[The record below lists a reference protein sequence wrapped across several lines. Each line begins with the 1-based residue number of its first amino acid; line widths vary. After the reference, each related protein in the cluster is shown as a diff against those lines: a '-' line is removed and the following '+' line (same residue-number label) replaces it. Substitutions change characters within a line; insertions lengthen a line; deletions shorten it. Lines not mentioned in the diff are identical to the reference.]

1 MNKQFN
7 TPSTSKKPSGFFL
20 YRTLLLKDLHHE
32 MRTFD
37 MISSMGLYSVVV
49 LMVLGVVFSQVGTSF
64 DISNIAA
71 GLVWIMIVFASLM
84 GLGRAFAFEK
94 EQGCIDGLLLAPMDR
109 SIIYL
114 AKLTSNLL
122 FISAVEVITLPLFY
136 FLFLATLEPPETFF
150 FSLIPLML
158 GNIGIAAVGTLL
170 STITVNTRSKDI
182 LLAVLFIPVVFP
194 LLYACVSAT
203 TVVVTG
209 VNDWESVF
217 LIGVTLA
224 TGYDIIM
231 ALVSWLL
238 YDYVISA

>member
-1 MNKQFN
+1 
-7 TPSTSKKPSGFFL
+7 
-20 YRTLLLKDLHHE
+20 
-32 MRTFD
+32 

-122 FISAVEVITLPLFY
+122 FISAVEIITLPLFY
-136 FLFLATLEPPETFF
+136 FLFLVTLEPPETFF
-150 FSLIPLML
+150 FSLIPLTL

-170 STITVNTRSKDI
+170 STHYR
-182 LLAVLFIPVVFP
+182 
-194 LLYACVSAT
+194 
-203 TVVVTG
+203 
-209 VNDWESVF
+209 
-217 LIGVTLA
+217 
-224 TGYDIIM
+224 
-231 ALVSWLL
+231 
-238 YDYVISA
+238 